1 MQQAALKPSPI
12 AVRKRHP
19 LIGAEIAGVDLSRPL
34 DEATRQAIY
43 DAWLDHLLLVF
54 PNQPITDAQQIAFAR
69 RFGELEIH
77 PSKDHR
83 STRHPEIYRVANVD
97 EQGNILPPEGEA
109 WRYLNITWLWHSD
122 SSFRAIPS
130 NGSILHG
137 IEVTG
142 AGKGGE
148 TLFCNLYAVY
158 DALPEETKRRIEG
171 LRVVHSH
178 DAVLRRGQG
187 IAKSAKYEDIPEV
200 EQPLVRRH
208 PVTRRKSLFISPHTM
223 DRVVGLSAEEGRKL
237 LDELTEF
244 ATQDRFVYRHTWA
257 KDDVIMWDNRCT
269 MHAVTP
275 YDNASVRRI
284 MHRTTLVGDGPV
296 LAA

>member
-1 MQQAALKPSPI
+1 MPQAASQASSLRI
-12 AVRKRHP
+12 RKRHP
-19 LIGAEIAGVDLSRPL
+19 LIGAEVTGVDLSQPL
-34 DEATRQAIY
+34 DDETFRAINE
-43 DAWLDHLLLVF
+43 AWLEHLLLIF
-54 PNQPITDAQQIAFAR
+54 PGQPITDAQQIAFAR

-77 PSKDHR
+77 PSKAHR
-83 STRHPEIYRVANVD
+83 SSRHPEIYRVANVD
-97 EQGNILPPEGEA
+97 EEGNILPPEGEA

-122 SSFRAIPS
+122 SSFRAVPS
-130 NGSILHG
+130 MGSILHG

-142 AGKGGE
+142 PGQGGE

-158 DALPEETKRRIEG
+158 DALPEATKRRIEG

-187 IAKSAKYEDIPEV
+187 LAKNANYEDIPEV

-208 PVTRRKSLFISPHTM
+208 PVTGRRSLFISPHTM
-223 DRVVGLSAEEGRKL
+223 DRVVGLPAEEGQRL

-244 ATQDRFVYRHTWA
+244 ATQDRFVYRHVWA

-275 YDNASVRRI
+275 YENARVRRI

-296 LAA
+296 IPA

>member
-1 MQQAALKPSPI
+1 MLQAALKPAPF

-19 LIGAEIAGVDLSRPL
+19 LIGAEIVGVDLSQPL
-34 DEATRQAIY
+34 DETTRRAIC

-54 PNQPITDAQQIAFAR
+54 PGQPVTDAQQIAFAR

-122 SSFRAIPS
+122 SSFRAVPS

-142 AGKGGE
+142 AGAGGE

-187 IAKSAKYEDIPEV
+187 IARSGKYEDIPEV

-208 PVTRRKSLFISPHTM
+208 PATRRRSLFISPHTM
-223 DRVVGLSAEEGRKL
+223 DRVVGLAAEEGRKL
-237 LDELTEF
+237 LDELTAF
-244 ATQDRFVYRHTWA
+244 AVQDRFVYRHTWA

-275 YDNASVRRI
+275 YDNVNVRRT
-284 MHRTTLVGDGPV
+284 MHRTTLAGDGPV
-296 LAA
+296 IAA